1 MLRIILFVLN
11 THAIIFFVNSNSN
24 EERQT
29 NMFILRNK
37 AQIQNAIT
45 NAKALHPKVRMVEFG
60 EYQVTGSRGNTY
72 TVLCYRAGGEKIVDC
87 NCPSRVPCK
96 HSAAA
101 LALHVHVAARRG
113 H

>member
-1 MLRIILFVLN
+1 LAVIK
-11 THAIIFFVNSNSN
+11 TKKG
-24 EERQT
+24 EKQ
-29 NMFILRNK
+29 MFILRNK
-37 AQIQNAIT
+37 EQITKAIENAR
-45 NAKALHPKVRMVEFG
+45 ALHPKVRMVEFG
-60 EYQVTGSRGNTY
+60 EYEVTGSKGNTY

-101 LALHVHVAARRG
+101 LALHIYMAFERG

>member
-1 MLRIILFVLN
+1 
-11 THAIIFFVNSNSN
+11 
-24 EERQT
+24 
-29 NMFILRNK
+29 MFILKNK
-37 AQIQNAIT
+37 QQMGRAIK
-45 NAKALHPKVRMVEFG
+45 NAKALHPKVRMIEFG
-60 EYQVTGSRGNTY
+60 KYEVSGSTGNSY
-72 TVLCYRAGGEKIVDC
+72 TVLCYRADGEKIVEC

>member
-1 MLRIILFVLN
+1 
-11 THAIIFFVNSNSN
+11 
-24 EERQT
+24 
-29 NMFILRNK
+29 MFILRNRQQLAK
-37 AQIQNAIT
+37 AIDNAR
-45 NAKALHPKVRMVEFG
+45 ALHPHVRMVEFG
-60 EYQVTGSRGNTY
+60 EYEVSGSKGNTY
-72 TVLCYRAGGEKIVDC
+72 RVLCYRAGTNKIVDC